1 MMGSRQ
7 GLGMGSLQEDA
18 YMVMSVDVIET
29 GVCLRKKEDP
39 DTEKGE
45 ELEQTLW

>member
-29 GVCLRKKEDP
+29 GVCLRKKEDLN
-39 DTEKGE
+39 TEKGE
-45 ELEQTLW
+45 KLE